1 MVSDE
6 ARVAHDNGGK
16 SDKGARRDKDSAS
29 LLADVVILSEEMLSF
44 ARENNWDVVT
54 SYETKR
60 RELLRECFSQPVP
73 DAQSELFS
81 QALAA
86 MLHMNEELIELLEAA
101 KSNVAIKR
109 TDVQYKMKSLSHY
122 LDVQGD

>member
-1 MVSDE
+1 MTME
-6 ARVAHDNGGK
+6 EK
-16 SDKGARRDKDSAS
+16 SDKGAMLNKDSAG

-60 RELLRECFSQPVP
+60 RDLLRECFSQPVP

-101 KSNVAIKR
+101 KSNVAIKK

-122 LDVQGD
+122 LDVQGDG